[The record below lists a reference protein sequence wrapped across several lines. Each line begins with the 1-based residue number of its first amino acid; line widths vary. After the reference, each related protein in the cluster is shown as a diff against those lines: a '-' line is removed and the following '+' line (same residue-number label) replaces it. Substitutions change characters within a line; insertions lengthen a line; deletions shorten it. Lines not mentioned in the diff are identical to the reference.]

1 VPPEFHQTS
10 ADSSLFGS
18 QHGSDK
24 EGETNSGGIVSDPS
38 PFFVASKSPPSPF
51 AHQIQNG
58 AVKLYD
64 TAKARLSTSPVSPSA
79 KSRRGESV
87 RKLTA
92 DLHGNVGPVNLKGKG
107 KLTSSDPQIE
117 QEDRRYWKSLR
128 DFVDDQG
135 IEDTLD
141 TIERDRLLL
150 DVCRVSFLLLLSDPS
165 TYSE

>member
-1 VPPEFHQTS
+1 M
-10 ADSSLFGS
+10 
-18 QHGSDK
+18 
-24 EGETNSGGIVSDPS
+24 
-38 PFFVASKSPPSPF
+38 
-51 AHQIQNG
+51 
-58 AVKLYD
+58 YD
-64 TAKARLSTSPVSPSA
+64 TAKPRLSTSPVSPSA
-79 KSRRGESV
+79 KLGRGESV

-92 DLHGNVGPVNLKGKG
+92 DLHGNVGPMKPKG
-107 KLTSSDPQIE
+107 KLTPSDPQIE

-150 DVCRVSFLLLLSDPS
+150 DVCRVSFFFFLLSDIS